1 MSTQDSII
9 HYSKEDFSNIVSSFE
24 DLQHEAKINVPQAP
38 ASTAL
43 EAFGTASTGGTTAP
57 QANNV
62 PAFAHQKPMMANI
75 LAQVQSLVTDSEIV
89 STEGFTEGNRPSVS
103 QLLAGGRSLVY
114 SQEKV
119 ANNQLHVANKIAETL
134 QNCGLEAYRIP
145 QLTRNLFIQL
155 LRGSTAINDPAERE
169 DFVKSCESM
178 DIVPRD
184 FGTGNRDNLLNPRLY
199 FDPKTYGDLLSDNK
213 SLARAFE
220 AFGQNINEIPID
232 NRLTLTLTIA
242 RAKTSYMERAFATV
256 SQPTNHVVIRVPW
269 AEVYTLNNSN
279 NPNPQVRSQAPMLL
293 NTLFLNPTSVNTQP
307 QLVTPLLANDN
318 GTPKALAASV
328 YSDQVTDTTYINT
341 GVTTNL
347 FTLTN
352 NQARMG
358 YQDVN
363 FSDIIADGGYVDTV
377 LVKVTSTPSSG
388 SPTSEI
394 FEVPVSTDSSTTFT
408 RGTNSDNSMVQTVQF
423 TFFTIFSAST
433 QVLSA
438 GNQVATT
445 IGSVFTQSK
454 ARIRL
459 TLSAQMDTNIGTY
472 TCTGVAE
479 ATQVPAMTTTNSTQG
494 IPAEEATAYGQLT
507 FEVVAFKNHLMFDEE
522 NLRKTNLAVRSRNA
536 QVTFVIPQG
545 RTLIVDYALQ
555 QKDDPDTLQM
565 ISTTITLGN
574 DARNFIVS
582 TNKQDNVYSQLNN
595 LEQNPELTGE
605 TIPQKL
611 SIVAPVILPA
621 IQNITIDMSEATISN
636 MRESEK
642 PTDMM
647 THFQNAIMPVLQE
660 IVGKSLYSTVLE
672 PGEQIVFKAI
682 ANITVIHR
690 IFGIRQYHE
699 ILTYPGTHL
708 TGADLSF
715 GLPNNL
721 RVDAIGT
728 YMTTIN
734 GKEICGPNQSL
745 MYFFPVRERDPAHWS
760 SFGTIQN
767 SGTYNATF
775 AHQHNG
781 AVQRRLIHNSRE
793 IMFPTNPMGL
803 IATITGLNTYLGS
816 VSPLVFNVNTPKYNT
831 VT

>member
-1 MSTQDSII
+1 MSQDSII
-9 HYSKEDFSNIVSSFE
+9 HYSKEEFAGFINSFE
-24 DLQHEAKINVPQAP
+24 NVQVEAN
-38 ASTAL
+38 STPSTQGAAL
-43 EAFGTASTGGTTAP
+43 EAFGQSSGSTPVPAKP
-57 QANNV
+57 
-62 PAFAHQKPMMANI
+62 PAFAQPRSYMGNI
-75 LAQVQSLVTDSEIV
+75 LAQVQSLVTDQAIV
-89 STEGFTEGNRPSVS
+89 STEGISEGARPTVS
-103 QLLAGGRSLVY
+103 QLLSGGRALVY

-119 ANNQLHVANKIAETL
+119 ATNQLHVANKIAETL
-134 QNCGLEAYRIP
+134 QNCGIEAYRLP
-145 QLTRNLFIQL
+145 QMTRNIYTQL
-155 LRGSTAINDPAERE
+155 LRGSTAINDPADRQ
-169 DFVKSCESM
+169 DFLNSCESM
-178 DIVPRD
+178 SVVPKD
-184 FGTGNRDNLLNPRLY
+184 FGSSSHDNILNPRLY
-199 FDPKTYGDLLSDNK
+199 LDPSSFREIINDNR
-213 SLARAFE
+213 SLANAFE

-242 RAKTSYMERAFATV
+242 RAKTSYMERAFSTV
-256 SQPTNHVVIRVPW
+256 SQPSNHVVIRVPW
-269 AEVYTLNNSN
+269 AEFYTLNNSN
-279 NPNPQVRSQAPMLL
+279 NPNPQVRSQAPVLL
-293 NTLFLNPTSVNTQP
+293 NTLFLNPTMVNTQP
-307 QLVTPLLANDN
+307 QPVVPLLDNDN
-318 GTPKALAASV
+318 TTPKALAASV
-328 YSDQVTDTTYINT
+328 YSSQVNDTTFINT

-347 FTLTN
+347 FSLTN

-358 YQDVN
+358 FQDVN
-363 FSDIIADGGYVDTV
+363 FSDIIADGGSVETV

-388 SPTSEI
+388 GSATSEI
-394 FEVPVSTDSSTTFT
+394 FTVPVSTDSSTVFT

-423 TFFTIFSAST
+423 TYFTIFSAAT
-433 QVLSA
+433 QVLQA
-438 GNQVATT
+438 GNQIATT
-445 IGSVFTQSK
+445 IGQAFSQSK
-454 ARIRL
+454 VRIRL

-472 TCTGVAE
+472 TCQGTAE
-479 ATQVPAMTTTNSTQG
+479 ATQVPVVTTTNSTQG
-494 IPAEEATAYGQLT
+494 IPANEATAFSELT
-507 FEVVAFKNHLMFDEE
+507 FEVVAFKNKLFFDEE
-522 NLRKTNLAVRSRNA
+522 NLRKTNAAVRSRNA

-574 DARNFIVS
+574 DVRNFTVS
-582 TNKQDNVYSQLNN
+582 KNKIGNTYDQLN
-595 LEQNPELTGE
+595 LLAQNPELAGE

-621 IQNITIDMSEATISN
+621 VQRITIDMSEATISN

-647 THFQNAIMPVLQE
+647 THFQNAIMPVLQQ
-660 IVGKSLYSTVLE
+660 IVGQSLYSTVLE

-699 ILTYPGTHL
+699 MLDYPGTHL

-728 YMTTIN
+728 YMTTLN
-734 GKEICGPNQSL
+734 GEEICGPNQSL
-745 MYFFPVRERDPAHWS
+745 MYFFPVRERDPSHWS

-793 IMFPTNPMGL
+793 IMFPTNPIGL
-803 IATITGLNTYLGS
+803 IATITNLDSYLGS
-816 VSPLVFNVNTPKYNT
+816 VSPLVFNVNTPKYNVMT
-831 VT
+831 